1 MSSNIPEVSNDTA
14 TVRKRETRPCAECF
28 TAVEADVIEI
38 AGRRIEFTVVCD
50 ECEAKLLR
58 LDERQENEEK
68 MARLKKEFN
77 DLCPPLYQDTDL
89 TRIYSGFARAA
100 THWPYGAK
108 GVTLIGPA
116 GEGKTRAAWMLLK
129 RIHMTGKKVYGLT
142 GTQLGKFAADQWH
155 SRAEE
160 KRNAEEAIDRC
171 RQCSLLLIDDLGKQ
185 KFTERAELELYDILE
200 YRTSHL
206 KPTVVTANS
215 DGKELLNMLS
225 EDRGEPIL
233 RRIQEFSTT
242 IRIK

>member
-1 MSSNIPEVSNDTA
+1 MSSEVAEVSNDT
-14 TVRKRETRPCAECF
+14 VRKSETRPCAECF
-28 TAVEADVIEI
+28 TPVEADVIEF
-38 AGRRIEFTVVCD
+38 AGRKIEFTVVCD
-50 ECEAKLLR
+50 ECEKRLLAEQ
-58 LDERQENEEK
+58 DEKDNAERS
-68 MARLKKEFN
+68 ARLIKEFN
-77 DLCPPLYQDTDL
+77 ELCPPLYQDTDL
-89 TRIYSGFARAA
+89 SRVYSGFARAA
-100 THWPYGAK
+100 THWPYGPK
-108 GVTLIGPA
+108 GVTLVGPA

-129 RIHMTGKKVYGLT
+129 RIHLTGKKVYGLT

-160 KRNAEEAIDRC
+160 KRNAEEAIERC
-171 RQCSLLLIDDLGKQ
+171 KQCSLLLIDDLGKQ
-185 KFTERAELELYDILE
+185 KFTERAELELFDILE

-242 IRIK
+242 IKKK